1 MQYEHAP
8 VMPEE
13 ISACLNCQ
21 PGDVA
26 VDGTLGGCG
35 HALETCRRIGP
46 QGLFIGID
54 QDPAAIA
61 NAQKVLASY
70 RSFVHLFLGNFVQ
83 LPEYLS
89 DLRIKCV
96 DALLIDLGLSL
107 YQLKQSGRGF
117 SFKEDEPLDMR
128 MDPSRGKTAHQ
139 LVNQLP
145 EGELGSIFKTYG
157 EERFAR
163 RIARAIVIARQTQ
176 GDIVNSRQLAEIV
189 RRAIPAKARRDHRI
203 HPATR
208 VFMALRIVVNRE
220 LERLEQFLALVPEIM
235 TSGGRFCAIAFHSL
249 EDRIVKKALA
259 DWARG
264 CICPP
269 RLPQCQCDH
278 QPRFRLPFR
287 KPLRPQAKEL
297 QANPMAR
304 SARLRMAIKL

>member
-1 MQYEHAP
+1 MQYEHVS

-13 ISACLNCQ
+13 IGACLNCQ

-46 QGLFIGID
+46 QGLLIGID

-61 NAQKVLASY
+61 NAEKTLAPY
-70 RSFVHLFLGNFVQ
+70 RSFVHLFQGNFVQ

-89 DLRIKCV
+89 QLNIQSV
-96 DALLIDLGLSL
+96 NALLIDLGLSL

-117 SFKEDEPLDMR
+117 SFNADEPLDMR
-128 MDPSRGKTAHQ
+128 MDPERGKTAHQ

-145 EGELGSIFKTYG
+145 ENELARVFTSYG

-163 RIARAIVIARQTQ
+163 RIARAIVNTRHKLGPIA
-176 GDIVNSRQLAEIV
+176 NSRQLAEIV
-189 RRAIPAKARRDHRI
+189 RRAVPAKARQDRRI

-208 VFMALRIVVNRE
+208 VFMALRIAVNHE
-220 LERLEQFLALVPEIM
+220 LERLEQFLALAPGLLA
-235 TSGGRFCAIAFHSL
+235 SGGRFCAIAFHSL

-259 DWARG
+259 AGARG

-269 RLPQCQCDH
+269 RLPQCQCNRK
-278 QPRFRLPFR
+278 PSFKLPFR
-287 KPLRPQAKEL
+287 KPLRPQAAEL